1 MSASPETLE
10 LLEWISSRRR
20 TYDEAI
26 EAWRSNC
33 PHLAVWD
40 DAFSDGLLQVV
51 RDGREPH
58 VALTSLGRA
67 ATRAARASTVM
78 TPVARRRVAIS
89 TFIALE
95 GLSPREA

>member
-1 MSASPETLE
+1 MSAGPETLE
-10 LLEWISSRRR
+10 LLAWISSRPR

-33 PHLAVWD
+33 PRLAVWD

-51 RDGREPH
+51 RNGHGSH

-67 ATRAARASTVM
+67 TLA
-78 TPVARRRVAIS
+78 PV
-89 TFIALE
+89 
-95 GLSPREA
+95 EA

>member
-1 MSASPETLE
+1 VKRSTYGVDMSASPETLE

-67 ATRAARASTVM
+67 ALAPQAPLT
-78 TPVARRRVAIS
+78 
-89 TFIALE
+89 
-95 GLSPREA
+95 